1 MSNLNNYFKIMKK
14 ELTDAVS
21 CMVETRTIC

>member
-14 ELTDAVS
+14 ELTDAVRS
-21 CMVETRTIC
+21 MVETRTIC